1 MNAIWK
7 QGQYAIDTFHAAG
20 FTGSVAWASD
30 GGGYEA
36 KFNGWKL
43 KAKFADRQ
51 EARRAV
57 EALARR
63 KATELLEALK
73 GTNR

>member
-1 MNAIWK
+1 MNWT
-7 QGQYAIDTFHAAG
+7 QGNYGIETFRAAG

-30 GGGYEA
+30 GGGYEG

-43 KAKFADRQ
+43 KAKFTDR
-51 EARRAV
+51 EAARQAV

-73 GTNR
+73 GTDR

>member
-1 MNAIWK
+1 MNWTE
-7 QGQYAIDTFHAAG
+7 GNYAIDTFHAAG
-20 FTGSVAWASD
+20 FTGSVAWACD

-36 KFNGWKL
+36 KFNGWRL
-43 KAKFADRQ
+43 KKKFADR
-51 EARRAV
+51 ETARQAV

-73 GTNR
+73 GTDR